1 MTATQQEYT
10 KVEKKMDFVALYEAA
25 KGPDGAGVRLHVSL
39 WDCPASSAKLSS
51 LEISNEIY
59 IHAGII
65 IGYTS

>member
-1 MTATQQEYT
+1 
-10 KVEKKMDFVALYEAA
+10 VEKEMDFVALYEAA

-39 WDCPASSAKLSS
+39 WDCPASSAKLSN

-65 IGYTS
+65 IE